1 MINLRSK
8 LIILV
13 VLISSILGSS
23 VFAST
28 SVSLTEPT
36 DGSKISG
43 PVKVCLATSG
53 VTVEPAK
60 KGVHEGSGHH
70 HLLLDVD
77 IPGDLSKPI
86 SKDTNHIHMGDG
98 SKCKKLNLA
107 AGKHTIRALF
117 AKGNHVPYDPALTNK
132 VTIEILS
139 NVTIASPPKGAMVSG
154 PVKVCLKTSGVEV
167 EPAKKGVNDGKGHHH
182 LLIDV
187 DLPGDLSKPIGKDA
201 NHVHMGDGST
211 CKELKLSPGKHTIR
225 ALFAKG
231 NHVPYNPAIT
241 TEVTF
246 NVK

>member
-8 LIILV
+8 LIIIV
-13 VLISSILGSS
+13 VLILSIVSTAA
-23 VFAST
+23 FAST
-28 SVSLTEPT
+28 SVSIIEPA

-60 KGVHEGSGHH
+60 NGVHEGSGHH

-86 SKDTNHIHMGDG
+86 GKDANHVHMGDG

-117 AKGNHVPYDPALTNK
+117 AKGNHVPYDPALTDK

-139 NVTIASPPKGAMVSG
+139 NVNITSPPKGAMVSG

-167 EPAKKGVNDGKGHHH
+167 EPSKKGVNDGKGHHH

-187 DLPGDLSKPIGKDA
+187 GLPRDLSKPIGKDA
-201 NHVHMGDGST
+201 NHIHMGDGST
-211 CKELKLSPGKHTIR
+211 CKELKLSPGKHIVR

-231 NHVPYNPAIT
+231 NHVPYDPAIT
-241 TEVTF
+241 TEVIF